1 MADEQSTQV
10 VSHGRGGQG
19 NIAADSTK
27 YVDAEIVREGI
38 EGDQGDGAYSAG
50 RGGIGNIGSPNIP
63 PSRGRPH
70 DVDVIP
76 PSAVRQSSGTDY
88 HVGRGGQ
95 GNVCSEPSKV
105 DKVEKNK
112 GPEVETD
119 EKPQAAPEGFAERLK
134 QMIFGRK

>member
-27 YVDAEIVREGI
+27 CVLKDFTAPER
-38 EGDQGDGAYSAG
+38 

-95 GNVCSEPSKV
+95 GNVCSEPSK
-105 DKVEKNK
+105 
-112 GPEVETD
+112 PYC
-119 EKPQAAPEGFAERLK
+119 
-134 QMIFGRK
+134 IYWRKIRGYYRAKKDNGGLCRVQNIAGTQRNVT